1 MQFVQNSKNPKAL
14 GDLYSYLQERPGSL
28 IDFKK
33 IQRFLGINFKLTSD
47 LFLELEQNDIGSLV
61 KAFKNDHFSIKQTPH
76 GKFYFHDLKH
86 LLDKSHYRQ
95 DQSGALF
102 EQTFFIQLKNKIS
115 QIWFMRTLDD
125 IEVDFIIE
133 TNSGELWALE
143 LQTDQFIYAADLQ
156 GLHFFHKNF
165 PAANRF
171 FVLHM
176 GTRDNREGIV
186 EIVPY
191 QKLLDLLT

>member
-33 IQRFLGINFKLTSD
+33 IQRLLGINFKLTTD
-47 LFLELEQNDIGSLV
+47 LFFELEQNDIGSLV
-61 KAFKNDHFSIKQTPH
+61 KAFEHDHFSIRQTPH

-102 EQTFFIQLKNKIS
+102 EQTFFIQLRNKIS
-115 QIWFMRTLDD
+115 KVWFMRTLDD
-125 IEVDFIIE
+125 IEVDFIIQ
-133 TNSGELWALE
+133 TSFGELWALE

-186 EIVPY
+186 EIVPF